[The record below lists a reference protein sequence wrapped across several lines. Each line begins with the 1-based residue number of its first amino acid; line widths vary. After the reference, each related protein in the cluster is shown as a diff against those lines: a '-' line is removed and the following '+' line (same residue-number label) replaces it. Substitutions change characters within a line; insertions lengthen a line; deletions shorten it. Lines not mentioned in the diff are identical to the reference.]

1 MAKSKDPFLTQEA
14 IVVPRQYLQSAG
26 GAVTLRST
34 LDSVAVESKREKKL
48 LRPRPRWKRF
58 AEHDPLLS
66 LVGALEDDEPDVSRN
81 KYAYLADA
89 YSRC

>member
-1 MAKSKDPFLTQEA
+1 MAKNKNPFLTSEA
-14 IVVPRQYLQSAG
+14 VVVPRRYLQSAG

-34 LDSVAVESKREKKL
+34 MDGVAIESKQGKKL

-66 LVGALEDDEPDVSRN
+66 LIGAVEDVATDVSRN

-89 YSRC
+89 YSR